1 MKLEPGALGDLNIPL
16 VSFIA
21 RMPRT
26 RCDPGEGPLWCL
38 VMAGPSA
45 NLYHAASLAAM
56 QELRRGTM

>member
-1 MKLEPGALGDLNIPL
+1 MKLEPGSLGDWKIPP

-38 VMAGPSA
+38 VMGGPSA
-45 NLYHAASLAAM
+45 NLYHLASHAAV
-56 QELRRGTM
+56 QELRGRTP